1 MSAWEGSKWQES
13 AEVKEAR
20 DRAGQIVSATAVTY
34 QPQTATT
41 MLAGQSNQ
49 HIPATR
55 PRTLATVAVEL
66 EGEMRAAKAG
76 KAAEER
82 IPKLRA
88 ELEALLNGTEA
99 P

>member
-13 AEVKEAR
+13 AEAKEAQA
-20 DRAGQIVSATAVTY
+20 RAMALQQVAIATGQD
-34 QPQTATT
+34 
-41 MLAGQSNQ
+41 NQ
-49 HIPATR
+49 YPSSPR
-55 PRTLATVAVEL
+55 PRTLATVAAEL
-66 EGEMRAAKAG
+66 EAEMRAAKAG